1 MSCRPA
7 NGSRRKVLSCLLP
20 FVRVA
25 QRCCAIDRDRA
36 AVVTTAVLSIVAT
49 AAPTQI
55 RQAVE
60 CYLRGEFDALSAQIA
75 GDRELTD
82 V

>member
-1 MSCRPA
+1 MP
-7 NGSRRKVLSCLLP
+7 VLP
-20 FVRVA
+20 FVRGARVA

-49 AAPTQI
+49 AAPTQV
-55 RQAVE
+55 RRAVE
-60 CYLRGEFDALSAQIA
+60 CYLRGEFDALAAQIA
-75 GDRELTD
+75 GDRQLTD